1 MDQSLEYKALR
12 KGATILKGC
21 VSPEDIIT
29 PLFDKELLT
38 PQERDR
44 ANAGHLTPNQRREE
58 VYLALERRVTV
69 KPAAFRTII
78 DILKNEPALAPVA
91 EKLKKLWIAEHPT
104 FPRPVK
110 QLYCIYSAV

>member
-21 VSPEDIIT
+21 VSPDDIVT

-44 ANAGHLTPNQRREE
+44 ANATHLTPNQRMEE
-58 VYLALERRVTV
+58 VYLALERRVKV
-69 KPAAFRTII
+69 EPAAFWTII
-78 DILKNEPALAPVA
+78 DILEEESALAPVA
-91 EKLKKLWIAEHPT
+91 EKLKKLCIAKHPT
-104 FPRPVK
+104 FPRPAGK
-110 QLYCIYSAV
+110 AAILCI

>member
-21 VSPEDIIT
+21 VSPDDIVT

-38 PQERDR
+38 PQERSR
-44 ANAGHLTPNQRREE
+44 ANAGHLTLDQRMEE

-69 KPAAFRTII
+69 KPAAFHTII